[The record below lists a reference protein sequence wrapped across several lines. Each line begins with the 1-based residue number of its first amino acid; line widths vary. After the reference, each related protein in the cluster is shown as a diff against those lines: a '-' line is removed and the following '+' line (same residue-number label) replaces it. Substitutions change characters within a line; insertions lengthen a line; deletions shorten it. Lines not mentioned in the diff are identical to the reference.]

1 MNRSAY
7 FSAAKEEVSQS
18 RGVAWGRIVAGGC
31 LLVGVGL
38 LWWFLSQPVQMGAD
52 PEVFKTVDALYTAI
66 RNQDKKQLASCEA
79 MLKDHFRGGRL
90 PAAASQSLNKVI
102 ARAHSGE
109 WDPAAKSL
117 YSFMFAQRRD

>member
-1 MNRSAY
+1 
-7 FSAAKEEVSQS
+7 
-18 RGVAWGRIVAGGC
+18 
-31 LLVGVGL
+31 
-38 LWWFLSQPVQMGAD
+38 MGAD

>member
-1 MNRSAY
+1 MNKSPY

-31 LLVGVGL
+31 LLVGVVL
-38 LWWFLSQPVQMGAD
+38 LWWFLSRPVQMGAD

-79 MLKDHFRGGRL
+79 TLKDHFRGGRL
-90 PAAASQSLNKVI
+90 PATASQSLNKVI
-102 ARAHSGE
+102 AKAQSGE
-109 WDPAAKSL
+109 WEPAAKSL
-117 YSFMFAQRRD
+117 YSFMLAQRRD